1 MEEAIDSSKTT
12 YKPFFTKQRIVVR
25 KIPSIPRQNIVIN
38 LEKNIKTFF
47 FIKQGASK
55 ATLTFDKDV
64 YYPNEI
70 ARVACLIDNTQC
82 EKDIERVSFK
92 LKMFMRAVDDKNRIY
107 TKNEKLCV
115 ARYPGL
121 RTG

>member
-12 YKPFFTKQRIVVR
+12 FKPFFTKQRILVH
-25 KIPSIPRQNIVIN
+25 KTPSIPRQNITIK

-64 YYPNEI
+64 YHPNET
-70 ARVACLIDNTQC
+70 ARIRCLIDNTQC
-82 EKDIERVSFK
+82 EKDIERVSVK
-92 LKMFMRAVDDKNRIY
+92 LKKQMTALDN
-107 TKNEKLCV
+107 
-115 ARYPGL
+115 
-121 RTG
+121 